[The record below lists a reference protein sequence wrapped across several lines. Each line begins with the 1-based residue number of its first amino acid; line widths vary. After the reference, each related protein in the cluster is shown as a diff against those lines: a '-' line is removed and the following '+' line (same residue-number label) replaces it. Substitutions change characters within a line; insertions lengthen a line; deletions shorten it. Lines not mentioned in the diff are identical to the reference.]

1 MISLVQKEELGSSR
15 KIRNGKNNTVE
26 NLDKIF
32 KVAQDKNV
40 KVFVSPHYYFPHDHK
55 WKIEGAGEYM
65 MHHGHLFDR
74 KGQYTTEGFEG
85 SGADWLE

>member
-55 WKIEGAGEYM
+55 
-65 MHHGHLFDR
+65 
-74 KGQYTTEGFEG
+74 
-85 SGADWLE
+85 